1 MIRSLFLFL
10 IIFPF
15 SLIGQY
21 NLFTEKD
28 SITILHRT
36 GGGLIDSLDM
46 SYSYPISTFSGG
58 TLNTINSIISPKF
71 IFEKVGLQNFRDV
84 IANKQMVFSGLP
96 HLGFSYSFG
105 SKGTQFLHFDYQ
117 QALSKKT
124 LLNLNYQRNS
134 SNGFLRNSKYS
145 DNTFSFQLRKN
156 NKFYSYYLE
165 SSYSSKITGLN
176 GGVTN
181 FENIDSQGLEFLPI
195 NNSYSKNNLKIASV
209 KLNNYFNLL
218 NDSIK
223 AIGIVTKHQYEVTN
237 RQYTD
242 ENIFNKWNI
251 DSLKTRDQYR
261 FASIKTSS
269 GLYLKSKKSYF
280 DFLIQQRYWDYQ
292 NLGIHNDTSEINLT
306 STLKVDIKK
315 FELKNDAVFNLIGAG
330 GEWSNKSSISSDYN
344 KINICASLQ
353 LEQKWPEAFQ
363 RFYFSNNYSYKLG
376 EFKLQSRVN
385 SLISVRYK
393 LNKLNFLQ
401 FSYSNS
407 ILHNNYFFIDSLW
420 RNDTLNLI
428 SINSLSVNG
437 NIKFGFFYIQ
447 PNISLNI
454 PSSNFLYIP
463 KTTINTRMFIKK
475 KMFKAK
481 KMEGIYGVDLAWI
494 STYNLMTYNNEIDV
508 FTFNDTKR
516 VFNSM
521 TNLSAF
527 LGFSLGEFRFFTRM
541 ENIGYFWNDKSNQ
554 VLVGFPI
561 QKNFIRLGL
570 TWDFFN

>member
-10 IIFPF
+10 IIIPF

-58 TLNTINSIISPKF
+58 TLNTINSIISTKF

-195 NNSYSKNNLKIASV
+195 NNSYSKNNLKFSAFS
-209 KLNNYFNLL
+209 KF
-218 NDSIK
+218 K
-223 AIGIVTKHQYEVTN
+223 
-237 RQYTD
+237 
-242 ENIFNKWNI
+242 
-251 DSLKTRDQYR
+251 
-261 FASIKTSS
+261 
-269 GLYLKSKKSYF
+269 GLRGEALPKKS
-280 DFLIQQRYWDYQ
+280 
-292 NLGIHNDTSEINLT
+292 
-306 STLKVDIKK
+306 
-315 FELKNDAVFNLIGAG
+315 
-330 GEWSNKSSISSDYN
+330 
-344 KINICASLQ
+344 
-353 LEQKWPEAFQ
+353 
-363 RFYFSNNYSYKLG
+363 
-376 EFKLQSRVN
+376 
-385 SLISVRYK
+385 
-393 LNKLNFLQ
+393 
-401 FSYSNS
+401 
-407 ILHNNYFFIDSLW
+407 
-420 RNDTLNLI
+420 
-428 SINSLSVNG
+428 
-437 NIKFGFFYIQ
+437 
-447 PNISLNI
+447 
-454 PSSNFLYIP
+454 
-463 KTTINTRMFIKK
+463 
-475 KMFKAK
+475 
-481 KMEGIYGVDLAWI
+481 
-494 STYNLMTYNNEIDV
+494 
-508 FTFNDTKR
+508 
-516 VFNSM
+516 
-521 TNLSAF
+521 
-527 LGFSLGEFRFFTRM
+527 
-541 ENIGYFWNDKSNQ
+541 
-554 VLVGFPI
+554 
-561 QKNFIRLGL
+561 
-570 TWDFFN
+570 